1 MIATPANRNATAGAT
16 TAGAM
21 TLVRTAA
28 PLTPD
33 PPTAASIAP
42 ITPPISACDELEGS
56 PQPHVIRFQA
66 IAPISPA
73 NAIVSVT

>member
-1 MIATPANRNATAGAT
+1 MIATPANRNATTGAT
-16 TAGAM
+16 IAGIT
-21 TLVRTAA
+21 TLVRIAV

-42 ITPPISACDELEGS
+42 TTPPINACDELDGS
-56 PQPHVIRFQA
+56 PRPQVIRFHA

-73 NAIVSVT
+73 KAIVSVT